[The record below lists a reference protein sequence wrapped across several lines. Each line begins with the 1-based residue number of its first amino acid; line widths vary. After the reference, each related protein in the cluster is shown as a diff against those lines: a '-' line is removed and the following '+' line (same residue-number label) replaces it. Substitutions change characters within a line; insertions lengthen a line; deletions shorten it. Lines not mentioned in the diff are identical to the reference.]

1 MDEQISWMREETP
14 FYVIDE
20 GTLPCADSPSSKSR
34 TMTQIHNLGFPR
46 IGAKRELKFAL
57 ESYWKGES
65 TRDAL
70 KQLGSQLRKRHW
82 DNQSG
87 LDLVPVGDF
96 AFYDQVLDMS
106 FTLGN
111 LPERVRGFHG
121 DALDNYFRV
130 ARGRSAKSAEEHADC
145 CGGVSA
151 GEMTKWFD
159 TNYHY
164 IVPEF
169 TADTVFKLD
178 ASRLVEQLAEAQ
190 AQGVKAKAVII
201 GPVTYLAL
209 GKAKDDSDKL
219 ALLERLLPVYVEL
232 LDTLAAQGVEWV
244 QIDEPI
250 LVTELDAAWRGAFT
264 TAYHQLKRA
273 RVKLLLTTYFGPLLQ
288 NLNLVAGLPVAGIHL
303 DVVNG
308 REDIEPL
315 IEQLGSTV
323 LSLGVI
329 SGRNIWKTDLT
340 ATLDWLEPLAQ
351 RLGERLWIAPS
362 CSLLHVPV
370 DLAGE
375 QKLDADV
382 KSWLAFALQKLDELK
397 VLAGALRNGRASVQD
412 ALAANQAALAARR
425 SSPRV
430 NNPAVQAAVAKIDA
444 GMGQR
449 AQPYAVRAPRQLA
462 LLKLPSYPTTTIGSF
477 PQTDAIRHARSEL
490 KAGRLDEAGYAAAMK
505 AQIEHSVREQEA
517 LGLDVL
523 VHGEAERNDMVE
535 YFGEQLEGYVFSK
548 LGWVQSYGSRCVK
561 PPILFGDISRPKAM
575 TVEWITYAQSLTD
588 KPMKG
593 MLTGPVTILNWSFVR
608 DDQPR
613 SVSCK
618 QLALAIREEVLDLER
633 AGVQVIQIDEAAL
646 REGLPL
652 RRSQWQHYLDWAVES
667 FRITANGVRDE
678 TQIHTHMCYSEFN
691 DIIASI
697 ADMDADVIT
706 IETSRSDMELL
717 DAFDNFKYPNEIG
730 PGVYDIHSPNIPTQ
744 EHIVQ
749 LMKKAAERVPAER
762 LWVNPDCGLKT
773 RQWAEVI
780 PALTNMVA
788 AAKALRAG
796 TTA

>member
-1 MDEQISWMREETP
+1 
-14 FYVIDE
+14 
-20 GTLPCADSPSSKSR
+20 
-34 TMTQIHNLGFPR
+34 MTTIHNLGFPR
-46 IGAKRELKFAL
+46 IGARRELKFAL

-65 TRDAL
+65 SRDAL
-70 KQLGSQLRKRHW
+70 KAVGAQLRQRHW
-82 DNQSG
+82 NDQAG

-111 LPERVRGFHG
+111 LPERVQGFRG
-121 DALDNYFRV
+121 DVLDNYFRV
-130 ARGRSAKSAEEHADC
+130 ARGRSAKGAEDPADC
-145 CGGVSA
+145 CGGVAA

-169 TADTVFKLD
+169 TAATQFELD
-178 ASRLVEQLAEAQ
+178 ASRLLEQLAEAK
-190 AQGVKAKAVII
+190 AQDVKAKPVII

-209 GKAKDDSDKL
+209 GKAKDDSNKL
-219 ALLERLLPVYVEL
+219 ALLERLLPVYAEL

-244 QIDEPI
+244 QVDEPI
-250 LVTELDAAWRGAFT
+250 LVTELEADWQHAFD
-264 TAYHQLKRA
+264 TAYHQLEGAK
-273 RVKLLLTTYFGPLLQ
+273 VKLLVATYFGQLQ
-288 NLNLVAGLPVAGIHL
+288 EHACLAANLPVAGLHV
-303 DVVNG
+303 DAVND
-308 REDIEPL
+308 REGVQPL
-315 IEQLGSTV
+315 IDLLPAHKV

-329 SGRNIWKTDLT
+329 NGRNIWKTDL
-340 ATLDWLEPLAQ
+340 AAVLDWLEPIAE

-370 DLAGE
+370 DLASE
-375 QKLDADV
+375 QKLDPEV

-397 VLAGALRNGRASVQD
+397 VLGKALGEGRD
-412 ALAANQAALAARR
+412 AVKAQLDANRAALAARR
-425 SSPRV
+425 ASPRV
-430 NNPAVQAAVAKIDA
+430 NNPAVQAAVARVGGHLGLRESA
-444 GMGQR
+444 
-449 AQPYAVRAPRQLA
+449 YARRAPKQA
-462 LLKLPSYPTTTIGSF
+462 AFLKLPRYPTTTIGSF
-477 PQTDAIRHARSEL
+477 PQTAEIRHARSEF
-490 KAGRLDEAGYAAAMK
+490 KAGRLDHPAYQAAMR
-505 AQIEHSVREQEA
+505 AEIERSVREQER

-535 YFGEQLEGYVFSK
+535 YFGEQLEGYAFSQF
-548 LGWVQSYGSRCVK
+548 GWVQSYGSRCVK
-561 PPILFGDISRPKAM
+561 PPILFGDISRPRPM

-613 SVSCK
+613 SASCR
-618 QLALAIREEVLDLER
+618 QLALAIREEVLDLEK
-633 AGVQVIQIDEAAL
+633 AGVRVIQIDEAAL

-652 RRSQWQHYLDWAVES
+652 RKSQWQAYLDWAVES
-667 FRITANGVRDE
+667 FRIAANGVRDE

-697 ADMDADVIT
+697 AGMDADVIT

-744 EHIVQ
+744 AHMVK
-749 LMKKAAERVPAER
+749 LMRKAAERIPAER

-780 PALTNMVA
+780 PALTHMVA
-788 AAKALRAG
+788 AAKTLRAQ
-796 TTA
+796 A

>member
-1 MDEQISWMREETP
+1 
-14 FYVIDE
+14 
-20 GTLPCADSPSSKSR
+20 
-34 TMTQIHNLGFPR
+34 MTTTHNLGFPR
-46 IGAKRELKFAL
+46 IGARRELKFAL

-65 TRDAL
+65 SRETLQAL
-70 KQLGSQLRKRHW
+70 GATLRQRHW
-82 DNQSG
+82 NDQAG

-130 ARGRSAKSAEEHADC
+130 ARGRSAQSAEEHAGC
-145 CGGVSA
+145 CGGVAA

-169 TADTVFKLD
+169 TAATEFRLD
-178 ASRLVEQLAEAQ
+178 ASRLLEQLDEAR
-190 AQGVKAKAVII
+190 AQGVKAKPVLV
-201 GPVTYLAL
+201 GPVTYLAI
-209 GKAKDDSDKL
+209 GKAKDDSDRL
-219 ALLERLLPVYVEL
+219 ALLPRLLPVYAEL
-232 LDTLAAQGVEWV
+232 LDALAARGVEWV
-244 QIDEPI
+244 QIDEP
-250 LVTELDAAWRGAFT
+250 LLATELDADWQHAFN
-264 TAYHQLKRA
+264 TAYHHLKSA
-273 RVKLLLTTYFGPLLQ
+273 RIRILLATYFGQLAENKYLAA
-288 NLNLVAGLPVAGIHL
+288 NLPVAGLHVDAI
-303 DVVNG
+303 NG
-308 REDIEPL
+308 RDDVLPL
-315 IEQLGSTV
+315 LSMLPPHKV

-329 SGRNIWKTDLT
+329 NGRNIWKTDL
-340 ATLDWLEPLAQ
+340 AAVLDWLEPLAE
-351 RLGERLWIAPS
+351 RLGDRLWIAPS

-370 DLAGE
+370 DLASE
-375 QKLDADV
+375 QKLDTEL
-382 KSWLAFALQKLDELK
+382 KSWLAFALQKLEELR
-397 VLAGALRNGRASVQD
+397 VLAGALRDGRAAVKE
-412 ALAANQAALAARR
+412 ALAANAAALAARR
-425 SSPRV
+425 ASPRV
-430 NNPAVQAAVAKIDA
+430 NNPAVQAAVAQLNSQLGRRESVYA
-444 GMGQR
+444 QR
-449 AQPYAVRAPRQLA
+449 APKQAAF
-462 LLKLPSYPTTTIGSF
+462 LKLPPFPTTTIGSF
-477 PQTDAIRHARSEL
+477 PQTAEIRHARSEF
-490 KAGRLDEAGYAAAMK
+490 KAGRLDAANYQVAMR
-505 AQIEHSVREQEA
+505 AEIERSVREQEA

-535 YFGEQLEGYVFSK
+535 YFGEQLEGYAFSQF
-548 LGWVQSYGSRCVK
+548 GWVQSYGSRCVK

-575 TVEWITYAQSLTD
+575 TVEWIRYAQSLTQR
-588 KPMKG
+588 PMKG

-613 SVSCK
+613 SASCR

-633 AGVQVIQIDEAAL
+633 AGVRVIQIDEAAL

-652 RRSQWQHYLDWAVES
+652 RKSQWQDYLDWAVDA

-717 DAFDNFKYPNEIG
+717 DAFDDFKYPNEIG
-730 PGVYDIHSPNIPTQ
+730 PGVYDIHSPNIPSQ

-749 LMKKAAERVPAER
+749 LMKKAAERIPAER

-773 RQWAEVI
+773 RQWPEVI
-780 PALTNMVA
+780 PALSNMVA
-788 AAKALRAG
+788 AARTLRA
-796 TTA
+796 AV

>member
-1 MDEQISWMREETP
+1 
-14 FYVIDE
+14 
-20 GTLPCADSPSSKSR
+20 
-34 TMTQIHNLGFPR
+34 MTTTHNLGFPR
-46 IGAKRELKFAL
+46 IGARRELKFAL

-65 TRDAL
+65 SRDELQAL
-70 KQLGSQLRKRHW
+70 GAQLRQRHW
-82 DNQSG
+82 SDQAG

-96 AFYDQVLDMS
+96 SFYDQVLDMS

-130 ARGRSAKSAEEHADC
+130 ARGRSAQTAEEHAGC
-145 CGGVSA
+145 CGGVAA

-169 TADTVFKLD
+169 TAGTQFALD
-178 ASRLVEQLAEAQ
+178 ASRLLDQIAEAR
-190 AQGVKAKAVII
+190 AQGVKAKPVIV
-201 GPVTYLAL
+201 GPVTYLAI
-209 GKAKDDSDKL
+209 GKAKDDSDRL
-219 ALLERLLPVYVEL
+219 ALLPRLLPVYAEL

-244 QIDEPI
+244 QVDEPI
-250 LVTELDAAWRGAFT
+250 LVTELDADWQHAFN
-264 TAYHQLKRA
+264 TAYHQLKGC
-273 RVKLLLTTYFGPLLQ
+273 RVKLLLATYFGQLLENQ
-288 NLNLVAGLPVAGIHL
+288 YLAANLPVAGLHV
-303 DVVNG
+303 DAVNG
-308 REDIEPL
+308 RDDVLPL
-315 IEQLGSTV
+315 LGMLPAHKV

-329 SGRNIWKTDLT
+329 NGRNIWKTDLN
-340 ATLDWLEPLAQ
+340 AVLDWLEPIAE
-351 RLGERLWIAPS
+351 RLGDRLWIAPS

-370 DLAGE
+370 DLASE
-375 QKLDADV
+375 QKLDAEV

-397 VLAGALRNGRASVQD
+397 VLGRALREGREAVGAELD
-412 ALAANQAALAARR
+412 ANRAALAARR
-425 SSPRV
+425 ASPRV
-430 NNPAVQAAVAKIDA
+430 NNPAVQAAVAGIGSHLGRRESA
-444 GMGQR
+444 
-449 AQPYAVRAPRQLA
+449 YARRAPKQA
-462 LLKLPSYPTTTIGSF
+462 AFLKLPKYPTTTIGSF
-477 PQTDAIRHARSEL
+477 PQTAEIRHARSEF
-490 KAGRLDEAGYAAAMK
+490 KAGRLDYPAYQAAMR
-505 AQIEHSVREQEA
+505 AEIERSVREQEK

-535 YFGEQLEGYVFSK
+535 YFGEQLEGYAFSQF
-548 LGWVQSYGSRCVK
+548 GWVQSYGSRCVK
-561 PPILFGDISRPKAM
+561 PPILFGDISRPRPM
-575 TVEWITYAQSLTD
+575 TVEWITYAQSLTS

-613 SVSCK
+613 SASCR
-618 QLALAIREEVLDLER
+618 QLALAIREEVLDLEK
-633 AGVQVIQIDEAAL
+633 AGVRVIQIDEAAL

-652 RRSQWQHYLDWAVES
+652 RKSQWKAYLDWAVES

-697 ADMDADVIT
+697 AEMDADVIT

-717 DAFDNFKYPNEIG
+717 DAFDDFKYPNEIG

-773 RQWAEVI
+773 RQWPEVI
-780 PALTNMVA
+780 PALANMVDA
-788 AAKALRAG
+788 ARTLRAG
-796 TTA
+796 AA

>member
-1 MDEQISWMREETP
+1 
-14 FYVIDE
+14 
-20 GTLPCADSPSSKSR
+20 
-34 TMTQIHNLGFPR
+34 MTIIHNLGFPR

-65 TRDAL
+65 SRDAL
-70 KQLGSQLRKRHW
+70 KALGAELRQRHW
-82 DNQSG
+82 QNQAG
-87 LDLVPVGDF
+87 LDLAPVGDF

-111 LPERVRGFHG
+111 LPERVQGFHG
-121 DALDNYFRV
+121 DELDNYFRV
-130 ARGRSAKSAEEHADC
+130 ARGRSAKGAEEHAGC
-145 CGGVSA
+145 CGGVAA

-169 TADTVFKLD
+169 TAATEFKLD
-178 ASRLVEQLAEAQ
+178 ASRLLEQLAEAR
-190 AQGVKAKAVII
+190 AQGVPAKPVIV

-209 GKAKDDSDKL
+209 GKAKDESDKL
-219 ALLERLLPVYVEL
+219 ALLGRILPVYAQL
-232 LDTLAAQGVEWV
+232 LDTLADQGVQWV

-250 LVTELDAAWRGAFT
+250 LVTELDAAWQAALA
-264 TAYHQLKRA
+264 TAYDALKA
-273 RVKLLLTTYFGPLLQ
+273 SRVKLLLASYFGQLKDNVALL
-288 NLNLVAGLPVAGIHL
+288 AKLPVAGVHVDAI
-303 DVVNG
+303 NG
-308 REDIEPL
+308 RDDVQAVIAALAP
-315 IEQLGSTV
+315 EQV

-329 SGRNIWKTDLT
+329 NGRNIWKTDLT
-340 ATLDWLEPLAQ
+340 AVLDWLEPIAA
-351 RLGERLWIAPS
+351 RLGARLWVAPS

-370 DLAGE
+370 DLDNE
-375 QKLDADV
+375 RKLDAEI
-382 KSWLAFALQKLDELK
+382 KSWLAYALQKLDELR
-397 VLAGALRNGRASVQD
+397 LLGRALREGRGAVK
-412 ALAANQAALAARR
+412 AELADNAAALAARR
-425 SSPRV
+425 ASPRV
-430 NNPAVQAAVAKIDA
+430 NNPAVQAAVARIDA
-444 GMGQR
+444 KLGERKHAYTER
-449 AQPYAVRAPRQLA
+449 AGKQAA
-462 LLKLPSYPTTTIGSF
+462 LLKLPAYPTTTIGSF
-477 PQTDAIRHARSEL
+477 PQTAEIRHARSEF
-490 KAGRLDEAGYAAAMK
+490 KAGRLDAAGYKAAMQ
-505 AQIEHSVREQEA
+505 AEIARSVREQEA
-517 LGLDVL
+517 LELDVL

-535 YFGEQLEGYVFSK
+535 YFGEQLQGYAFSQF
-548 LGWVQSYGSRCVK
+548 GWVQSYGSRCVK

-618 QLALAIREEVLDLER
+618 QLALAMREEVLDLEK
-633 AGVQVIQIDEAAL
+633 AGVRVIQIDEAAL

-652 RRSQWQHYLDWAVES
+652 RRAQWKEYLDWAVES
-667 FRITANGVRDE
+667 FRITANGVEDE

-717 DAFDNFKYPNEIG
+717 DAFDDFNYPNEIG
-730 PGVYDIHSPNIPTQ
+730 PGVYDIHSPNIPSQ
-744 EHIVQ
+744 DHIVQ

-788 AAKALRAG
+788 AAKTLRAS
-796 TTA
+796 

>member
-1 MDEQISWMREETP
+1 
-14 FYVIDE
+14 
-20 GTLPCADSPSSKSR
+20 
-34 TMTQIHNLGFPR
+34 MTIIHNLGFPR

-65 TRDAL
+65 SRDAL
-70 KQLGSQLRKRHW
+70 KALGAELRQRHW
-82 DNQSG
+82 QNQAG
-87 LDLVPVGDF
+87 LDLAPVGDF

-111 LPERVRGFHG
+111 LPERVQGFHG
-121 DALDNYFRV
+121 DELDNYFRV
-130 ARGRSAKSAEEHADC
+130 ARGRSAKGAEEHAGC
-145 CGGVSA
+145 CGGVAA

-169 TADTVFKLD
+169 TAATEFKLD
-178 ASRLVEQLAEAQ
+178 ASRLLEQLAEAK
-190 AQGVKAKAVII
+190 AQGVPAKPVIV

-209 GKAKDDSDKL
+209 GKAKDESDKL
-219 ALLERLLPVYVEL
+219 ALLDRILPVYAQL
-232 LDTLAAQGVEWV
+232 LDTLADQGVEWV

-250 LVTELDAAWRGAFT
+250 LVTELDAAWQAALA
-264 TAYHQLKRA
+264 TAYDALKA
-273 RVKLLLTTYFGPLLQ
+273 SRVKLLLASYFGQLKDNVALL
-288 NLNLVAGLPVAGIHL
+288 AKLPVAGVHVDAI
-303 DVVNG
+303 NG
-308 REDIEPL
+308 RDDVQAVIAALAP
-315 IEQLGSTV
+315 EQV

-329 SGRNIWKTDLT
+329 NGRNIWKTDLT
-340 ATLDWLEPLAQ
+340 AVLDWVEPIAA
-351 RLGERLWIAPS
+351 RLGARLWVAPS

-370 DLAGE
+370 DLDNE
-375 QKLDADV
+375 RKLDAEI
-382 KSWLAFALQKLDELK
+382 KSWLAYALQKLDELR
-397 VLAGALRNGRASVQD
+397 LLGRALREGRGAVK
-412 ALAANQAALAARR
+412 AELADNAAALAARR
-425 SSPRV
+425 ASPRV
-430 NNPAVQAAVAKIDA
+430 NNPAVQAAVARIDA
-444 GMGQR
+444 KLGERKHAYTER
-449 AQPYAVRAPRQLA
+449 AGKQAA
-462 LLKLPSYPTTTIGSF
+462 LLKLPAYPTTTIGSF
-477 PQTDAIRHARSEL
+477 PQTAEIRHARSEF
-490 KAGRLDEAGYAAAMK
+490 KAGRLDAAGYKAAMQ
-505 AQIEHSVREQEA
+505 AEIARSVREQEA
-517 LGLDVL
+517 LELDVL

-535 YFGEQLEGYVFSK
+535 YFGEQLQGYAFSQF
-548 LGWVQSYGSRCVK
+548 GWVQSYGSRCVK

-618 QLALAIREEVLDLER
+618 QLALAMREEVLDLEK
-633 AGVQVIQIDEAAL
+633 AGVRVIQIDEAAL

-652 RRSQWQHYLDWAVES
+652 RRAQWKEYLDWAVES
-667 FRITANGVRDE
+667 FRITANGVEDE

-717 DAFDNFKYPNEIG
+717 DAFDDFNYPNEIG
-730 PGVYDIHSPNIPTQ
+730 PGVYDIHSPNIPSQ
-744 EHIVQ
+744 DHIVQ

-788 AAKALRAG
+788 AAKTLRAS
-796 TTA
+796 